1 MRESASLFR
10 RYNLQKQKNNQL
22 KIIRKKCSEK
32 FTCFSTALLSLTGGP
47 MQILEPQKFA
57 SWNEP
62 IEMLYACHGKVK
74 RFCRQLTILPDYLA
88 KNGCNQAVKNDV
100 QQILNYFNQSAPL
113 HHDDEE
119 KDFFPLLVKYV
130 PESQKDINELERQ
143 HITLHDSWTKLSEQL
158 QALLKDEREN
168 IDVALINHFVSGY
181 DKHIALEEPL
191 FELGKQH
198 LSESELRQIGEIM
211 SARRRVQA

>member
-1 MRESASLFR
+1 
-10 RYNLQKQKNNQL
+10 
-22 KIIRKKCSEK
+22 
-32 FTCFSTALLSLTGGP
+32 

-74 RFCRQLTILPDYLA
+74 RFCRQLTILPDYLE

-130 PESQKDINELERQ
+130 PEAQKDIDELERQ
-143 HITLHDSWTKLSEQL
+143 HVTLHDSWTKLSEQL
-158 QALLKDEREN
+158 QALLKDERKN
-168 IDVALINHFVSGY
+168 IDVTLINHFVSSYG
-181 DKHIALEEPL
+181 KHITLEEPL

-198 LSESELRQIGEIM
+198 LSESELREIGDIM
-211 SARRRVQA
+211 SARRRVQS

>member
-1 MRESASLFR
+1 
-10 RYNLQKQKNNQL
+10 
-22 KIIRKKCSEK
+22 
-32 FTCFSTALLSLTGGP
+32 

-130 PESQKDINELERQ
+130 PEAQKDIDELERQ
-143 HITLHDSWTKLSEQL
+143 HVTLHDSWTKLSEQL

-168 IDVALINHFVSGY
+168 IDVTLINHFVSGY

>member
-10 RYNLQKQKNNQL
+10 RYNLQKQKNNPL
-22 KIIRKKCSEK
+22 KLLVKSAVKNLRV
-32 FTCFSTALLSLTGGP
+32 FSTALLFLTGVP

-62 IEMLYACHGKVK
+62 IEMLYACHSKVK

-130 PESQKDINELERQ
+130 PEAQKDIDELERQ
-143 HITLHDSWTKLSEQL
+143 HVTLHDNWSKLSEQL

-198 LSESELRQIGEIM
+198 LSESELRQIGDIM

>member
-10 RYNLQKQKNNQL
+10 RYNLQKQKNNPL
-22 KIIRKKCSEK
+22 KIIRKKCGEK
-32 FTCFSTALLSLTGGP
+32 FTCFSTALSSLTGGP

-62 IEMLYACHGKVK
+62 IEMLYACHSKVK

-130 PESQKDINELERQ
+130 PEAQKDIDELERQ
-143 HITLHDSWTKLSEQL
+143 HVTLHDSWTKLSEQL

-168 IDVALINHFVSGY
+168 IDVELINHFVSSY

-198 LSESELRQIGEIM
+198 LSESELREIGEIM
-211 SARRRVQA
+211 SARRRVQP

>member
-1 MRESASLFR
+1 
-10 RYNLQKQKNNQL
+10 
-22 KIIRKKCSEK
+22 
-32 FTCFSTALLSLTGGP
+32 
-47 MQILEPQKFA
+47 MQILEPQKLA

-119 KDFFPLLVKYV
+119 QDFFPTLLRYA
-130 PESQKDINELERQ
+130 PEAREQVEELERQ
-143 HITLHDSWTKLSEQL
+143 HIVLHRNWTAVQNQL
-158 QALLKDEREN
+158 LAVVEGSRSGLDDAVLTD
-168 IDVALINHFVSGY
+168 FTGGY
-181 DKHIALEEPL
+181 DRHIAIEEPL
-191 FELGKQH
+191 FDLGREVIPEEQ
-198 LSESELRQIGEIM
+198 RRAIGKIM
-211 SARRRVQA
+211 AARRRG

>member
-1 MRESASLFR
+1 
-10 RYNLQKQKNNQL
+10 
-22 KIIRKKCSEK
+22 
-32 FTCFSTALLSLTGGP
+32 

-130 PESQKDINELERQ
+130 PEAQKDIDELERQ
-143 HITLHDSWTKLSEQL
+143 HSCK
-158 QALLKDEREN
+158 
-168 IDVALINHFVSGY
+168 
-181 DKHIALEEPL
+181 PC
-191 FELGKQH
+191 
-198 LSESELRQIGEIM
+198 
-211 SARRRVQA
+211 

>member
-1 MRESASLFR
+1 MIE
-10 RYNLQKQKNNQL
+10 
-22 KIIRKKCSEK
+22 
-32 FTCFSTALLSLTGGP
+32 LSS
-47 MQILEPQKFA
+47 QQFA

-74 RFCRQLTILPDYLA
+74 RFCRQLTILPDYLE
-88 KNGCNQAVKNDV
+88 KHGCNQVVKNDV

-113 HHDDEE
+113 HHNDEE

-130 PESQKDINELERQ
+130 PEAQKDIDELERQ
-143 HITLHDSWTKLSEQL
+143 HVTLHDNWAKLSEQL
-158 QALLKDEREN
+158 ESLLDGERN
-168 IDVALINHFVSGY
+168 NVDIVLINNVVSGY

-198 LSESELRQIGEIM
+198 LSEPELRQIGEIM

>member
-1 MRESASLFR
+1 
-10 RYNLQKQKNNQL
+10 
-22 KIIRKKCSEK
+22 
-32 FTCFSTALLSLTGGP
+32 

-130 PESQKDINELERQ
+130 PEAQKDIDELERQ
-143 HITLHDSWTKLSEQL
+143 HVTLHGSWTKLSEQL
-158 QALLKDEREN
+158 QALLTGDREN
-168 IDVALINHFVSGY
+168 VDVALINHFVSGY

-198 LSESELRQIGEIM
+198 LSESELREIGDIM

>member
-1 MRESASLFR
+1 
-10 RYNLQKQKNNQL
+10 
-22 KIIRKKCSEK
+22 
-32 FTCFSTALLSLTGGP
+32 
-47 MQILEPQKFA
+47 MQILEPQQFA

-74 RFCRQLTILPDYLA
+74 RFCRQLTILPDYLE
-88 KNGCNQAVKNDV
+88 KHGCNQAVKNDV

-130 PESQKDINELERQ
+130 PEAQKDIDELEKQ
-143 HITLHDSWTKLSEQL
+143 HVTLHDNWAKLSEQL
-158 QALLKDEREN
+158 KSLLDGERSN
-168 IDVALINHFVSGY
+168 VDIVLINNVVSGY

-198 LSESELRQIGEIM
+198 LSEAELREIGEIM
-211 SARRRVQA
+211 SARRQVQK

>member
-1 MRESASLFR
+1 MRESANLFR
-10 RYNLQKQKNNQL
+10 RYNLQKQKNNPL
-22 KIIRKKCSEK
+22 KLLVKSAVKNLRV
-32 FTCFSTALLSLTGGP
+32 FSTALLSLTGVP

-62 IEMLYACHGKVK
+62 IEMLYACHSKVK
-74 RFCRQLTILPDYLA
+74 RFCRQPTILPDYLA

-130 PESQKDINELERQ
+130 PEAQKDIDELERQ
-143 HITLHDSWTKLSEQL
+143 HVTLHGSWTKLSEQL
-158 QALLKDEREN
+158 QALLTGDREN
-168 IDVALINHFVSGY
+168 VDIALINNVVSGY

-198 LSESELRQIGEIM
+198 LSESELREIGDIM